1 MEQVAKMFAPYN
13 PCDNCTHK
21 DKCDKCTHKALQ
33 INYERALNKIIEL
46 STKPITLIK

>member
-1 MEQVAKMFAPYN
+1 MYIPYD
-13 PCDNCTHK
+13 PCKDCKQK

-46 STKPITLIK
+46 STELGKPITIYKI